1 MLVTLNFHPTLYK
14 FTGGV
19 KQHNI
24 EITRLCDI
32 KDALVVLFPKM
43 RRYIHLI
50 ISNSLGRENLCL
62 VKPDGTPVSKKEF
75 EFNLIEDDEYTLCP
89 IIAGGG
95 GQKGLGI
102 LMIVAAIVLIA
113 FSGGIASFIVGL
125 GEGAAGMSATALAAA
140 EAAVASKVIM
150 AGISLALSGVMQLMA
165 KPPKP
170 PSSNTSNSS
179 QQRRNNDMFDAM
191 ENTTDPNSSVAL
203 IYGLTRAPGQLLSG
217 HVETMTHGESDTIY
231 VRDLLHAKSSE
242 ITRVEGD

>member
-24 EITRLCDI
+24 EIAKLKDI

-50 ISNSLGRENLCL
+50 ISNSLGKENLCL
-62 VKPDGTPVSKKEF
+62 VKPDGTPVSRKEYD
-75 EFNLIEDDEYTLCP
+75 FNLLQDDEYTLCP

-95 GQKGLGI
+95 RKILPI
-102 LMIVAAIVLIA
+102 LMIVAAVAMIA
-113 FSGGIASFIVGL
+113 FAPYVAGALNSAFGL
-125 GEGAAGMSATALAAA
+125 TGTSMISAGS
-140 EAAVASKVIM
+140 VIS
-150 AGISLALSGVMQLMA
+150 AGISLALSGVMQLIA
-165 KPPKP
+165 TPPKP
-170 PSSNTSNSS
+170 PSAETSNSS

-191 ENTTDPNSSVAL
+191 ENTTDPNSSVSL

-217 HVETMTHGESDTIY
+217 HIETMTHGESDTIY
-231 VRDLLHAKSSE
+231 VRDLLHAKDSE
-242 ITRVEGD
+242 ITRVEGE